1 MENNFVKVHSNKDII
16 ISIIVIVAGI
26 AIILVNTML
35 GIFII
40 LCGLLSFLLYKSG
53 YKYDNKGVKLKKKS
67 LELSRT
73 CQQSVLDF
81 LNGQNMQLNLIHGN
95 EGGTFM
101 LEVWFNKEE
110 KIAYAQASVYQ
121 ELGYRKITEIVKLNA
136 SNAQLLIEKI

>member
-1 MENNFVKVHSNKDII
+1 M
-16 ISIIVIVAGI
+16 
-26 AIILVNTML
+26 
-35 GIFII
+35 
-40 LCGLLSFLLYKSG
+40 YKSG

-110 KIAYAQASVYQ
+110 KIAYVQASVYQ